1 LSEWLGDSSGGDG
14 LPSVGFGVLGPLEV
28 IRAGHPVAVNA
39 PKLRVLLAA
48 LLVQANKSL
57 SIDQLAERLWGEE
70 PPSTARKAIQ
80 LYILRLRR
88 LLGDDTGDPELILTR
103 PHGYLIRLEPDQLD
117 LHRFT
122 RLIAAARS
130 AAKTGDL
137 TAESIHLTE
146 ALSCWRGAALSD
158 VPSESLQR
166 EVVAQL
172 AEARLRSTE
181 RRMQVLLEL
190 GRHKEII
197 SELVQL
203 TKDHP
208 WQEQFWVQLILAL
221 HRSDRLADAL
231 DTYRTVHRKFRT
243 ELGIDPGE
251 QLQNL
256 HRTILAGAMEA
267 EPRHEAE
274 PAPDRLAAQI
284 CQLPARVRG
293 FVGRDAL
300 VDRLT
305 GLLTANSDTANVAV
319 VSGPPGVGKT
329 AFALH
334 VAHRLRPR
342 FADGQLYVNLRG
354 YSADPPLTPV
364 AVLTRFLRALGVPAD
379 HVPADE
385 EDQAS
390 LYRSLLADRNMLVLL
405 DNAAHPDQVRALLPG
420 GQNCAV
426 LVTSRNDLRGLAAS
440 QGVDHVPLGV
450 LTAAQS
456 QAVLTDLVGEARAAA
471 EPDALR
477 ALANACAHLPLA
489 LRIAG
494 ANLAADP
501 HRSIDA
507 YTTELDQYGRV
518 GQLTVDGDERS
529 AVRVAFDRSY
539 LSLPEEDRRVFRLL
553 GLAPGPDVSGA
564 AAAALADLPV
574 PATLLALDRLTAA
587 NLLHQ
592 HAPGRYQLHDL
603 IREYAADRAR
613 DEDTALTRILN
624 FYLHTA
630 DAATLRLY
638 SGLPRLPL
646 PSGETEFRSDVEALR
661 WLDDERH
668 NLFAAVSRAA
678 DTPSRYP
685 YAWQLVDVLRGYL
698 QARGDT
704 GEALAG
710 CEAALKAAANAGD
723 LRAEISVLDILG
735 TIFYNRSDYPR
746 AVDYHRRSLAA
757 GKQLGDLD
765 VEARALHSLGRVY
778 AQSGLA
784 GQALDCHQ
792 QALALSRRSG
802 NRDAEV
808 LALNYIGVAH
818 TAAGRPRKAL
828 DWHRRS
834 LILSREIGN
843 REATFRAL
851 NALGIAYWALGQL
864 DKAIEHHEEVLT
876 YCRQIGQGVGEMITL
891 VCLAEANADAGRHE
905 LALAQA
911 GEAIGWSI
919 RLGERRSEAGAL
931 EVIATVRHRL
941 GQHRSAVETYTK
953 ALQMARDIS
962 FGYGE
967 TSILIGLA
975 GAHRCLGDPALGLSL
990 VSEALVKLS
999 GDGTLVLEVAALTE
1013 LARNQL
1019 ALGEPIQAREHIG
1032 RAIKL
1037 AADRG
1042 QRIALHRAEPV
1053 LEQVNAALAA
1063 AEVQL

>member
-1 LSEWLGDSSGGDG
+1 

-28 IRAGHPVAVNA
+28 IRDGHLVPVNA

-48 LLVQANKSL
+48 LLVQANKTL

-80 LYILRLRR
+80 LYVLRLRR
-88 LLGDDTGDPELILTR
+88 LLGDDTGEPELILTR
-103 PHGYLIRLEPDQLD
+103 PHGYLIQLAPDQLD

-122 RLIAAARS
+122 RLTAAARS

-137 TAESIHLTE
+137 TAESIHLGD
-146 ALSCWRGAALSD
+146 ALTCWRGAALSD

-172 AEARLRSTE
+172 AEARLRTTE

-203 TKDHP
+203 TKDYP

-231 DTYRTVHRKFRT
+231 DTYRTVHRRFRT

-251 QLQNL
+251 QLQHL
-256 HRTILAGAMEA
+256 HRTILAGISEA
-267 EPRHEAE
+267 DTAPVVE
-274 PAPDRLAAQI
+274 PAPDRFSAKI

-293 FVGRDAL
+293 FIGRDDL
-300 VDRLT
+300 VEQLT
-305 GLLTANSDTANVAV
+305 GLLTTEAETAAVAV

-342 FADGQLYVNLRG
+342 FADGQLYVNLQG
-354 YSADPPLTPV
+354 YSADPPLSPV

-379 HVPADE
+379 NVPSDV
-385 EDQAS
+385 EDQAA
-390 LYRSLLADRNMLVLL
+390 LYRSLLVDRNMLVLL
-405 DNAAHPDQVRALLPG
+405 DNAGHPDQVRPLLPG
-420 GQNCAV
+420 GSGCAV
-426 LVTSRNDLRGLAAS
+426 LITSRNDLRGLAAS

-450 LTAAQS
+450 LTPEQS
-456 QAVLTDLVGEARAAA
+456 RAVLTDLVGAARAAL
-471 EPDALR
+471 EPCALDG
-477 ALANACAHLPLA
+477 LARACAHLPLA

-501 HRSIDA
+501 HRSIAD

-518 GQLTVDGDERS
+518 NQLTIDGDERS
-529 AVRVAFDRSY
+529 AVAVAFDRSY
-539 LSLPEEDRRVFRLL
+539 LSLLEEERRLFRLL
-553 GLAPGPDVSGA
+553 GLAPGPDVTIA

-574 PATLLALDRLTAA
+574 PAAHRSLDRLSGA
-587 NLLHQ
+587 NLLHR
-592 HAPGRYQLHDL
+592 HAPGRYQFHDL
-603 IREYAADRAR
+603 IREYAADRASA
-613 DEDTALTRILN
+613 DDTGAALTRILD

-630 DAATLRLY
+630 DAATRRLY
-638 SGLPRLPL
+638 PGVPRLPL
-646 PSGETEFRSDVEALR
+646 VVGVHAFVSDADALR
-661 WLDDERH
+661 WLDDERS
-668 NLFAAVSRAA
+668 NLFAAVRRAA
-678 DTPSRYP
+678 DIPANYQ
-685 YAWQLVDVLRGYL
+685 YAWQLVDALRGYL
-698 QARGDT
+698 QARGDA
-704 GEALAG
+704 GEALAS
-710 CEAALKAAANAGD
+710 CEAALTAAANAGD
-723 LRAEISVLDILG
+723 HRAEISVLDILG
-735 TIFYNRSDYPR
+735 TIFYNRSDYAR
-746 AVDYHRRSLAA
+746 AAEYHRRSLAA
-757 GKQLGDLD
+757 GEQLGDLD
-765 VEARALHSLGRVY
+765 VQAQALHNMGRVY

-792 QALALSRRSG
+792 QALAFSRQSG

-818 TAAGRPRKAL
+818 TAAGRPRSAL
-828 DWHRRS
+828 EWHRRS

-851 NALGIAYWALGQL
+851 NSLGIAYWAMGQL
-864 DKAIEHHEEVLT
+864 DKSIEHHEEVLA
-876 YCRQIGQGVGEMITL
+876 YCRQIGQGLGEMISL
-891 VCLAEANADAGRHE
+891 VCLAEVNADAGRFE
-905 LALAQA
+905 LALSQA

-919 RLGERRSEAGAL
+919 RLGEKRSEAGAL

-941 GQHRSAVETYTK
+941 GQHRAAVETFTK
-953 ALQMARDIS
+953 ALGMARDIS

-975 GAHRCLGDPALGLSL
+975 AAHRCLGDPSLGLSL
-990 VSEALVKLS
+990 ISQALVKLS
-999 GDGTLVLEVAALTE
+999 NSGTLVLEAAAVTE
-1013 LARNQL
+1013 LARCYL
-1019 ALGEPIQAREHIG
+1019 ALGSLDLARSHIDK
-1032 RAIKL
+1032 AIKL
-1037 AADRG
+1037 ATERG
-1042 QRIALHRAEPV
+1042 QRLV
-1053 LEQVNAALAA
+1053 LERASLVSSQVTTGMEA